1 MQSNCCGIL
10 KDLLA
15 KKLKRHEYVAK
26 ESKNV
31 FKWKDKRDVLILS
44 IKGNNSIK
52 PEIVID
58 YNEGNSYNVFDQMV
72 SQMYKKIV
80 FKLCLN
86 TAVVNAWIIYN
97 SLTNQKISSIK
108 FRKKLAMYLI
118 SCNNNNSSSIV
129 PKRYRHEIKKRRVA
143 LIQ

>member
-1 MQSNCCGIL
+1 
-10 KDLLA
+10 
-15 KKLKRHEYVAK
+15 
-26 ESKNV
+26 
-31 FKWKDKRDVLILS
+31 
-44 IKGNNSIK
+44 
-52 PEIVID
+52 
-58 YNEGNSYNVFDQMV
+58 
-72 SQMYKKIV
+72 MYKKIV

-129 PKRYRHEIKKRRVA
+129 PKRYRHEIKKKEGSFNSMKCCKICYENKVKMFGSRSARNTTIKVPTFV
-143 LIQ
+143 IVISINHM